1 MTDHP
6 LVCIFTVVRVE
17 PSPADLQ
24 KMSGCVCFALRRATR
39 AVTQFYDRALK
50 PHRLRATQ
58 FPILVAASSQ
68 ESVPL
73 APLAQELGMD
83 RTTLLRNVRP
93 LVRRGLV
100 RVAPAADSRR
110 TEIRATAAGRA
121 LLARVYPD
129 WKRAQAQALQSL
141 EGVDWS
147 RSLDTL
153 SRMARSAAR

>member
-1 MTDHP
+1 M
-6 LVCIFTVVRVE
+6 CIFTAVRVE

-24 KMSGCVCFALRRATR
+24 EMNGCVCFALRRATR
-39 AVTQFYDRALK
+39 AVTQFYDAALK

-73 APLAQELGMD
+73 APLAQKLGMD

-100 RVAPAADSRR
+100 RAAPAGDSRR
-110 TEIRATAAGRA
+110 TEIRATSAGRA

-129 WKRAQAQALQSL
+129 WKRAQAQALQRL
-141 EGVDWS
+141 EGLEWS

-153 SRMARSAAR
+153 SRMARSAAS